1 MCKFPNRF
9 SQFTFPGA
17 CNISRLMLSVCS
29 TAGFLQQPQT
39 LVSIVVVLSGLQG
52 FRAHRSV
59 SALSWADSALSQR
72 EGQWL
77 ERVML
82 VQANVSAL
90 HAPSWCLPIGPRFI
104 QDRNLC
110 VTQPLKESECSS
122 LFFSSSGAIWVG
134 SFLLNMAC
142 EPGKRAWQVTAT
154 NLSTCFD
161 AAGFVLTHG
170 TGASWLLVL

>member
-1 MCKFPNRF
+1 MP
-9 SQFTFPGA
+9 FPGLA
-17 CNISRLMLSVCS
+17 NERVAKFFFRRSGSLPLVSVCS

-90 HAPSWCLPIGPRFI
+90 HAPS
-104 QDRNLC
+104 
-110 VTQPLKESECSS
+110 
-122 LFFSSSGAIWVG
+122 
-134 SFLLNMAC
+134 
-142 EPGKRAWQVTAT
+142 
-154 NLSTCFD
+154 
-161 AAGFVLTHG
+161 
-170 TGASWLLVL
+170 

>member
-1 MCKFPNRF
+1 
-9 SQFTFPGA
+9 
-17 CNISRLMLSVCS
+17 MLSVCS

-90 HAPSWCLPIGPRFI
+90 HAPS
-104 QDRNLC
+104 
-110 VTQPLKESECSS
+110 
-122 LFFSSSGAIWVG
+122 
-134 SFLLNMAC
+134 
-142 EPGKRAWQVTAT
+142 
-154 NLSTCFD
+154 
-161 AAGFVLTHG
+161 
-170 TGASWLLVL
+170 